1 MRHVWKT
8 GFQILTAVA
17 AVTALTSAT
26 YAWFTTNRQVST
38 STASARTGT
47 ESLTLEISSSGG
59 SAFRNQ
65 SNAPITQVN
74 EADASKLL
82 PVSTADLVNFVYS
95 PSTVND
101 QAVHFEKLD
110 RERYYYHGRI
120 YLRAAGEGFSSGSR
134 LELYLDQSDGFLGE
148 AADGQLLS
156 ASRLGLVFDE
166 DPASARILRLTETE
180 SPASEQV
187 YNTVIDGRTLGK
199 DQVLSWNGTG
209 VSPTAD
215 PSVPVTDYT
224 AAFTSD
230 GLDLPEQPLFT
241 MELGVI
247 YPLDVY
253 FYLEGCDP
261 DCSDSVSYDGADIH
275 LAFYGVL
282 SEEDSR

>member
-1 MRHVWKT
+1 M
-8 GFQILTAVA
+8 
-17 AVTALTSAT
+17 
-26 YAWFTTNRQVST
+26 
-38 STASARTGT
+38 
-47 ESLTLEISSSGG
+47 
-59 SAFRNQ
+59 
-65 SNAPITQVN
+65 
-74 EADASKLL
+74 
-82 PVSTADLVNFVYS
+82 
-95 PSTVND
+95 
-101 QAVHFEKLD
+101 
-110 RERYYYHGRI
+110 
-120 YLRAAGEGFSSGSR
+120 
-134 LELYLDQSDGFLGE
+134 
-148 AADGQLLS
+148 
-156 ASRLGLVFDE
+156 
-166 DPASARILRLTETE
+166 
-180 SPASEQV
+180 
-187 YNTVIDGRTLGK
+187 IDGRTLGK

>member
-1 MRHVWKT
+1 M
-8 GFQILTAVA
+8 
-17 AVTALTSAT
+17 
-26 YAWFTTNRQVST
+26 
-38 STASARTGT
+38 
-47 ESLTLEISSSGG
+47 
-59 SAFRNQ
+59 
-65 SNAPITQVN
+65 
-74 EADASKLL
+74 
-82 PVSTADLVNFVYS
+82 
-95 PSTVND
+95 
-101 QAVHFEKLD
+101 
-110 RERYYYHGRI
+110 
-120 YLRAAGEGFSSGSR
+120 
-134 LELYLDQSDGFLGE
+134 
-148 AADGQLLS
+148 
-156 ASRLGLVFDE
+156 
-166 DPASARILRLTETE
+166 E

-199 DQVLSWNGTG
+199 DQVLSWKGTG

-241 MELGVI
+241 MELGGI